1 MRVRTALPRCSA
13 MTLVCGARERT
24 ICGAGPS
31 MLPSKGL
38 LRCLEAI
45 LWL

>member
-1 MRVRTALPRCSA
+1 MRTALPRCSA

-24 ICGAGPS
+24 ICGDGPS
-31 MLPSKGL
+31 MLLSRGL
-38 LRCLEAI
+38 LRCLEAM